1 MLGLRL
7 RPTVRQGQVHLAQ
20 PRDPPQPVYQ
30 REQIFVPIA
39 LAQDQLRVFYRTE
52 LATSTKFSTNL
63 HEALDAECYLI

>member
-1 MLGLRL
+1 VLGLRL

-52 LATSTKFSTNL
+52 LATSKLSKIFAKPLTP
-63 HEALDAECYLI
+63 DAT